1 MMMIIIIMMMMNSK
15 SEKSRGRQKPRQPLR
30 LSFSLLQPLQLSS
43 TWSTLRCCHH
53 RHRHCR
59 HNRLKLRHHYSQ
71 PAQHHDHQ
79 PAREVTIIKI
89 IIVVTIILDKSTMS
103 TLSFMILNKTFI
115 LLSVVGAVV
124 AYQKVFRVGGSRL

>member
-1 MMMIIIIMMMMNSK
+1 MMMMVTTMMMIIMMMMNSK

-30 LSFSLLQPLQLSS
+30 LSSSLLQPLQLSS

-59 HNRLKLRHHYSQ
+59 HNCLRHHYSQ

-79 PAREVTIIKI
+79 PTCEVTIFK
-89 IIVVTIILDKSTMS
+89 IIVVVTAILIIIYD
-103 TLSFMILNKTFI
+103 IE
-115 LLSVVGAVV
+115 
-124 AYQKVFRVGGSRL
+124 

>member
-1 MMMIIIIMMMMNSK
+1 MMMMVTTVMMMMIMMMMNSK

-30 LSFSLLQPLQLSS
+30 LSSSLLQPLQLSS

-89 IIVVTIILDKSTMS
+89 IIVVTAILII
-103 TLSFMILNKTFI
+103 N
-115 LLSVVGAVV
+115 V
-124 AYQKVFRVGGSRL
+124 ADVIIYMC

>member
-1 MMMIIIIMMMMNSK
+1 MMVMIIIMMMMNSK

-30 LSFSLLQPLQLSS
+30 LSSSLLQPLQLSS

-53 RHRHCR
+53 RHD
-59 HNRLKLRHHYSQ
+59 RLKLRHHYSQ